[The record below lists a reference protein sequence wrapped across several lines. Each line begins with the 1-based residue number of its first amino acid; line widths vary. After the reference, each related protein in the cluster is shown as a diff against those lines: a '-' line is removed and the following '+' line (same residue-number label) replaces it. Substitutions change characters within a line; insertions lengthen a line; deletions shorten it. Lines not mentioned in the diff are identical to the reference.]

1 MSRNL
6 VLATALALVA
16 SGALAQA
23 AAPAGGKKELA
34 LKIVQMQQPAIEGM
48 ARQLVEMPAAQL
60 LQQAGP
66 AVQQRVAAD
75 KREAVWQDIQGDAR
89 RYVEEAMPIVRDRA
103 TKLAPQ
109 TLAPVLEEKLTEDEL
124 RQVLQVMQQLDSP
137 AYRKYNALGGDLQ
150 KALGEKLIAETR
162 GQVEPKMQ
170 ALQASVSKRLGVSPK
185 PAGAASGASGA
196 ADAKK
201 K

>member
-1 MSRNL
+1 MSRHWI
-6 VLATALALVA
+6 LAAALTVA
-16 SGALAQA
+16 ATSALAQA
-23 AAPAGGKKELA
+23 AAPSGKKELA
-34 LKIVQMQQPAIEGM
+34 LKIVALQQPAIEGM

-66 AVQQRVAAD
+66 AVQQRIAAD
-75 KREAVWQDIQGDAR
+75 KREAVWQEIQGDAR

-103 TKLAPQ
+103 NKLAPQ
-109 TLAPVLEEKLTEDEL
+109 TIAPVLEEKLTEDEL
-124 RQVLQVMQQLDSP
+124 RQVLQVMQQMDSP
-137 AYRKYNALGGDLQ
+137 AYRKYNTLGGDMQ

-170 ALQASVSKRLGVSPK
+170 ALQASVSKRLGVAPAR
-185 PAGAASGASGA
+185 PAGAASGA